1 MADRHKPSL
10 PHVARNFDPALD
22 VAHEHHH
29 AHLHHD
35 ATAEKGRQ
43 DDIVYSTGT
52 TSEPSVIPDQDP
64 LDHAL
69 HRRHHPERKDIDMEK
84 DNAVD
89 YDAEKGG
96 ISPISTSDQERDPQS
111 HKFARF
117 YARYRIFFHLFIALL
132 FTGYALLQPDN
143 MSLRVL
149 TMHPADG
156 GLLV

>member
-1 MADRHKPSL
+1 MADQ
-10 PHVARNFDPALD
+10 RNHSSHHLAHNADPALD

-29 AHLHHD
+29 THLHHD

-43 DDIVYSTGT
+43 DDAVYSAGT
-52 TSEPSVIPDQDP
+52 TAEPSVIPKQDP

-69 HRRHHPERKDIDMEK
+69 HRRHHPERKDMEK
-84 DNAVD
+84 DDPAD

-111 HKFARF
+111 HRFARF

-132 FTGYALLQPDN
+132 FTGYALLQPVN
-143 MSLRVL
+143 MSLHAL
-149 TMHPADG
+149 TMDLADG
-156 GLLV
+156 GLPV